1 MTIARSMK
9 EQIGGSSLI
18 RKMFEEGE
26 RLKKIYGEDKV
37 YDFSI
42 GNPDIEPP
50 AAFQE
55 RLQQIALNP
64 EPGMHRYMSN
74 AGYMET
80 REAIAEVHAEKS
92 GKPVRGE
99 HVMMTV
105 GASGALN
112 SALKAILDPGDEV
125 ICLSPF
131 FVEYKFYIGNH
142 GGAARIVDTTPE
154 FQIDLAAVEA
164 VINEK
169 TRAIIINNPNNPTG
183 VIYPAASLD
192 ALNEV
197 LEAAGQKYGRP
208 IYAISDEPYAKIAYD
223 GVEVP
228 PVFKHIRYSMLVTSH
243 SKDLALP
250 GERIG
255 YLVVNPDIPEAGL
268 LMEAAV
274 LANRVLG
281 YVNAP
286 AIMQRLVAGLQ
297 RESVDIEEYQA
308 KRDLFYNSL
317 TSMGYKM
324 VKPQGAFYLFP
335 ESPLPDEMEFVQMAQ
350 KKNLLVVPGRSFGK
364 PGYFRIAYCFDR
376 QVIENSLPVFRELA
390 EELGL
395 KQK

>member
-1 MTIARSMK
+1 MTIARSIQ
-9 EQIGGSSLI
+9 EQISGSSLI

-26 RLKKIYGEDKV
+26 RLKKIHGEDQV
-37 YDFSI
+37 FDFSI

-50 AAFQE
+50 AAFRE
-55 RLQQIALNP
+55 RLRELALNP

-80 REAIAEVHAEKS
+80 RAAVAEVLAEKS
-92 GKPVRGE
+92 GQPVRGE

-125 ICLSPF
+125 IILCPF
-131 FVEYKFYIGNH
+131 FVEYKFYIANH
-142 GGAARIVDTTPE
+142 GGTARIVDTGE
-154 FQIDLAAVEA
+154 DFQIDVAAIEQVLTD
-164 VINEK
+164 K
-169 TRAIIINNPNNPTG
+169 TRAVIINTPNNPTG
-183 VIYPAASLD
+183 VIYSAASLD
-192 ALNEV
+192 ALNQV
-197 LEAAGQKYGRP
+197 LEAAGKKYGRP
-208 IYAISDEPYAKIAYD
+208 VYVISDEPYAKLAYD
-223 GVEVP
+223 GMEVP
-228 PVFKHIRYSMLVTSH
+228 PVFKHVRYSMLATSH

-255 YLVVNPDIPEAGL
+255 YLVVNPDIPEVDL
-268 LMEAAV
+268 LMEGVV

-286 AIMQRLVAGLQ
+286 ALMQRLVAGLQ
-297 RESVDIEEYQA
+297 RESVDIAEYQA

-317 TSMGYKM
+317 TSMGYQM

-335 ESPLPDEMEFVQMAQ
+335 ESPLSDDMKFAELAQ

-376 QVIENSLPVFRELA
+376 KVIENSLPVFRKLA

-395 KQK
+395 KA

>member
-1 MTIARSMK
+1 MTIARTIK

-26 RLKKIYGEDKV
+26 RLKKIHGEDKV
-37 YDFSI
+37 FDFSI

-50 AAFQE
+50 AAFLD
-55 RLQQIALNP
+55 RLREIAMNP

-80 REAIAEVHAEKS
+80 RAAVAEVLAEKS

-125 ICLSPF
+125 IILSPF
-131 FVEYKFYIGNH
+131 FVEYKFYIANH
-142 GGAARIVDTTPE
+142 GGVSRIVDTNEE
-154 FQIDLAAVEA
+154 FQIDIAAIEQVL
-164 VINEK
+164 NEK
-169 TRAIIINNPNNPTG
+169 TRAVIINTPNNPTG
-183 VIYPAASLD
+183 VIYTAASLD
-192 ALNEV
+192 DLNKL
-197 LEAAGQKYGRP
+197 LEAAGEKYGRP
-208 IYAISDEPYAKIAYD
+208 IYVISDEPYAKIAYD
-223 GVEVP
+223 GIEVP
-228 PVFKHIRYSMLVTSH
+228 PVFRHIRYSMVATSH

-255 YLVVNPDIPEAGL
+255 YLVANPDIPEVGL
-268 LMEAAV
+268 LMEALT

-286 AIMQRLVAGLQ
+286 ALMQRLIAGLQ
-297 RESVDIEEYQA
+297 RESVDIAEYQA

-317 TSMGYKM
+317 TFMGYKM

-335 ESPLPDEMEFVQMAQ
+335 QSPIPDDMEFVQMAQ

-376 QVIENSLPVFRELA
+376 KVIENSLPVFRELA
-390 EELGL
+390 DELGL
-395 KQK
+395 HGK